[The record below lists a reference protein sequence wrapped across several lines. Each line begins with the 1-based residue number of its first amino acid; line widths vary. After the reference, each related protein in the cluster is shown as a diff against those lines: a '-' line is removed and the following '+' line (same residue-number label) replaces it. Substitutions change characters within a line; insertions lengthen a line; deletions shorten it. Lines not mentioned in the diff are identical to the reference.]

1 MKYRD
6 LYLDNYYVKNI
17 AIQGLDD
24 LETFLKGQLSQLTTE
39 RFCIGLLSDSDEV
52 LLWTDGALMS
62 QMGVREVTIPLV
74 EITRLIALM
83 EPHKLFMAHNH
94 PSGVTHISENDVVT
108 TQKVKDLC
116 ELLGVQFEGHYLVAG
131 DSVRNV
137 EGEDAL
143 PINDMQRHI
152 ERGQSYV
159 NR

>member
-17 AIQGLDD
+17 YIQGLDD
-24 LETFLKGQLSQLTTE
+24 LEIFLKGQLSQLSTE
-39 RFCIGLLSDSDEV
+39 RFCIGLLSESDEV

-62 QMGVREVTIPLV
+62 QMDVREVTIPLV

-94 PSGVTHISENDVVT
+94 PSGVTHISENDAVT

-116 ELLGVQFEGHYLVAG
+116 DILGAQFEGHYLVAG

-137 EGEDAL
+137 EGENAL
-143 PINDMQRHI
+143 SINGPQRHI
-152 ERGQSYV
+152 ERGQ
-159 NR
+159 

>member
-17 AIQGLDD
+17 YIQDIYD
-24 LETFLKGQLSQLTTE
+24 LETFLKGQLSHLTTE

-62 QMGVREVTIPLV
+62 QMGMSEVTIPLV

-94 PSGVTHISENDVVT
+94 PSGVTHISENDAVT

-131 DSVRNV
+131 DTIRNV
-137 EGEDAL
+137 EGEEAIS
-143 PINDMQRHI
+143 INDLQRQI
-152 ERGQSYV
+152 ERDE
-159 NR
+159 